1 MKTTHATHAAV
12 THATAPQAQQVNG
25 PEAVDAF
32 STLVQA
38 LSAANQNTD
47 KPTEEIKNSTDAVVE
62 TAQTQSA
69 TRTASPPEMKR
80 AVKTESREVKSKES
94 PLVES
99 GENTATAT
107 DPALALAAIVDA
119 LPQPASVSGDETGDT
134 ASPSVEGTAALPAQ
148 PPMAADADPLLA
160 DAADAMPAQTG
171 MAEAAAATA
180 APATVKSAK
189 PSRATNSSEAEDT
202 APPASVKAASA
213 PTERAA
219 PALPQHTGQNP
230 EHHSHSDASATPAE
244 YKAPSPDSVK
254 RDADQFAQTVA
265 QAPQANTAPETAKSA
280 PQLVSSSDNTISVIG
295 PMGAASPAAPAS
307 NVPSIAL
314 TSHNPALA
322 ASAIAQVN
330 VVLQQAGLARS
341 ASSLTVQLDPAELGR
356 VEIKLKIEKD
366 KPVQAS
372 IMADRP
378 QTLDI
383 LRSDRGALERAL
395 QSAGLDTN
403 SGSLSFNLRGD
414 GDANRQTGNNSPFA
428 RQSNVSAA
436 STDTTNLHLDV
447 IAASAVATA
456 SGRLDLR
463 V

>member
-1 MKTTHATHAAV
+1 
-12 THATAPQAQQVNG
+12 
-25 PEAVDAF
+25 
-32 STLVQA
+32 
-38 LSAANQNTD
+38 
-47 KPTEEIKNSTDAVVE
+47 
-62 TAQTQSA
+62 
-69 TRTASPPEMKR
+69 
-80 AVKTESREVKSKES
+80 
-94 PLVES
+94 
-99 GENTATAT
+99 
-107 DPALALAAIVDA
+107 
-119 LPQPASVSGDETGDT
+119 
-134 ASPSVEGTAALPAQ
+134 
-148 PPMAADADPLLA
+148 
-160 DAADAMPAQTG
+160 
-171 MAEAAAATA
+171 
-180 APATVKSAK
+180 
-189 PSRATNSSEAEDT
+189 
-202 APPASVKAASA
+202 
-213 PTERAA
+213 
-219 PALPQHTGQNP
+219 
-230 EHHSHSDASATPAE
+230 
-244 YKAPSPDSVK
+244 
-254 RDADQFAQTVA
+254 
-265 QAPQANTAPETAKSA
+265 
-280 PQLVSSSDNTISVIG
+280 
-295 PMGAASPAAPAS
+295 MGAASPAAPAS

-314 TSHNPALA
+314 TSHNPARA